1 MPDAIADEIE
11 NRKIK
16 NRQIEK
22 LENLRNRKS
31 AKDKFE
37 NRRQLCEK
45 ERLEKRT
52 TKAKRCKSLLEGQL
66 CADSLAEAR

>member
-22 LENLRNRKS
+22 LKNRKNRKS
-31 AKDKFE
+31 DKS
-37 NRRQLCEK
+37 QI
-45 ERLEKRT
+45 
-52 TKAKRCKSLLEGQL
+52 
-66 CADSLAEAR
+66 